1 MGKVEKIKYKPQ
13 INNLKRGYGLNRED
27 KCSKLSISMIS
38 SEENITSEE
47 NIKLGGRERIIPPSR

>member
-27 KCSKLSISMIS
+27 KCGKLSISM
-38 SEENITSEE
+38 ITSEE